1 MADKYESADL
11 DPDVLAV
18 LKEGPVTITFITT
31 TAHALNDR
39 PYSILTWSPSDMMI
53 GISEEFFNEGLDE
66 MIANKVAM
74 SIEALQDTFSPDEIN
89 AMIKESATTYLGD
102 SLKAIVDNLLITQN
116 PSVANFDD
124 TLERLLKED

>member
-1 MADKYESADL
+1 
-11 DPDVLAV
+11 
-18 LKEGPVTITFITT
+18 
-31 TAHALNDR
+31 
-39 PYSILTWSPSDMMI
+39 MMI

-66 MIANKVAM
+66 MIADKVAM

>member
-1 MADKYESADL
+1 MPDKYESGNL

-31 TAHALNDR
+31 SAHALNDL

-66 MIANKVAM
+66 MIADKVAM

-116 PSVANFDD
+116 PKVANFED

>member
-31 TAHALNDR
+31 TAHALNDQ

>member
-1 MADKYESADL
+1 MPDKYESADL

-31 TAHALNDR
+31 TAHALNDL

-66 MIANKVAM
+66 MIADKVAM

-116 PSVANFDD
+116 PKVANFED